1 MISAYDHPVYL
12 VRLAVGAADADALAQ
27 DLADLWGQVPVQI
40 RRPGADTVC
49 LDLYFPDEVRAQLAQ
64 AALGTADPRVR
75 GTRVARTDPADWE
88 ASFRRQFPIRDI
100 GARLRI
106 VPVWEQAHAPSD
118 HRIHLIVDPGLSFGT
133 GTHFTTAFCLEMI
146 DGLWQASTP
155 SSFLDVG
162 AGSGILAIAAAKLGC
177 GRVVAMEADPAV
189 IPYARRNVGLNGVE
203 DAVDLR
209 CATLGV
215 DDVDGS
221 CEVVCANL
229 TGGTL
234 LDCVGELARAA
245 ERVLVLS
252 GIREGEAD
260 AVAAAFEQAG
270 WRERCR
276 DGDGEWAG
284 LRMER

>member
-1 MISAYDHPVYL
+1 M
-12 VRLAVGAADADALAQ
+12 
-27 DLADLWGQVPVQI
+27 
-40 RRPGADTVC
+40 
-49 LDLYFPDEVRAQLAQ
+49 
-64 AALGTADPRVR
+64 
-75 GTRVARTDPADWE
+75 
-88 ASFRRQFPIRDI
+88 
-100 GARLRI
+100 
-106 VPVWEQAHAPSD
+106 
-118 HRIHLIVDPGLSFGT
+118 
-133 GTHFTTAFCLEMI
+133 
-146 DGLWQASTP
+146 GLWQASTP

-177 GRVVAMEADPAV
+177 GRVVALEADPAV

-284 LRMER
+284 LKMERWNVGILEWASESSHSHP